1 MFLRKKQERSEM
13 FKIQTLSLLGIA
25 FVVLKLC
32 EIIDWSWWLVLLP
45 FEINLVVFILA
56 GIIEH
61 FEKQNKL
68 NL

>member
-1 MFLRKKQERSEM
+1 M